1 MSVIGVE
8 RILAAAGLK
17 PAEVDRFVHG
27 STVAINALIQRKGA
41 VTGLLATDGFE
52 DTLEIGR
59 HKRSRM
65 YELFLGRKRRRSS
78 RRGAAVA
85 ASPNASRPT
94 ARLSRRSMKLQCG
107 PRSSGFSKKA

>member
-1 MSVIGVE
+1 M
-8 RILAAAGLK
+8 LAALDLK
-17 PAEVDRFVHG
+17 PGDVVRFVHG

-65 YELFLGRKRRRSS
+65 YDLFLEPETPSFLAPRRR
-78 RRGAAVA
+78 RFGIPERVA
-85 ASPNASRPT
+85 ADGADRHA
-94 ARLSRRSMKLQCG
+94 AR
-107 PRSSGFSKKA
+107 